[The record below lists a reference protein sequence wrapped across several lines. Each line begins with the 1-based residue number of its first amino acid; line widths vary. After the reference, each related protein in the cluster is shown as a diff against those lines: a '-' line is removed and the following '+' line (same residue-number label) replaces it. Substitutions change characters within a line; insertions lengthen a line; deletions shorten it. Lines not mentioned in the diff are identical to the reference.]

1 MTSPELVPDAAPSAE
16 LVVVSWLRPLGR
28 AGTRR
33 RAGDPIPFRL
43 VTRVAGTDNPD
54 VGIDTA
60 VVSVHTFADSPE
72 NAIDESSRTH
82 RRMSVL
88 TRNPLTTITLRGSG
102 EVMAVDYCRT
112 VMSPIEV
119 EYDDPNVTRYVARY
133 EIGLSYG
140 AVEGS

>member
-1 MTSPELVPDAAPSAE
+1 MTPLLPDIAPSAE
-16 LVVVSWLRPLGR
+16 LVVVSWLAEIGR

-33 RAGDPIPFRL
+33 KSGDEIPFRL
-43 VTRVAGTDNPD
+43 VTRIAGADDPE

-72 NAIDESSRTH
+72 NAVAESQKTH

-88 TRNPLTTITLRGSG
+88 TRNPLTVFTLLSG
-102 EVMAVDYCRT
+102 EVVNVDYCKT
-112 VMSPIEV
+112 VMNPIEV

-133 EIGLSYG
+133 EVGLSYRD
-140 AVEGS
+140 GS